1 MDLPFIREAIAQL
14 FSKTSCDM
22 YLPDK
27 TKEGAPNY
35 RGRIVFHPDKC
46 INCMMCERVCSGNA
60 ITHVIEKTP
69 EGDDKVT
76 RTFYLGSC
84 TFCATC
90 MDFCGHGA
98 IEFTRD
104 YHMIATKEEDLMVS
118 GTFVKKAPVKK
129 APKAAPAAA
138 PKAEAPKAAPAA
150 GAATVIKPRDDGKP
164 VQVPSKCV
172 YCTICAKKCPAG
184 ALEVDRAAKTWKLD
198 EDACV
203 GCGTCAE
210 ACPKK
215 AILMP
220 GDEPVTVEAAPAAAP
235 APKAAPAPAAPK
247 AEEKAA
253 PAGAMISPRDDG
265 KPAQVPSKCV
275 YCTICA
281 KKCPAGA
288 LEVDR
293 AAKTWTLDE
302 DACVGCGT
310 CAEACPKKAILMP
323 GDDPVP
329 ADAPA
334 AAPAP
339 KAAPAPAAPAPK
351 AEEKAA
357 PAAPKAEEKPAEPPK
372 PVEPRPDGKPVQD
385 PSKCIYCTICARK
398 CPAGALTVDRAAKTW
413 TLDEDMCIGCG
424 NCYEVCPK
432 KAIVL

>member
-1 MDLPFIREAIAQL
+1 MDFPFVKEAISSL
-14 FSKTSCDM
+14 FQKSSCDM
-22 YLPDK
+22 YPVK
-27 TKEGAPNY
+27 PSEAAPNY

-60 ITHVIEKTP
+60 ITHTSEQTP
-69 EGDDKVT
+69 EGERIT

-118 GTFVKKAPVKK
+118 GTFLKKPPVKK
-129 APKAAPAAA
+129 PKPAAPAA
-138 PKAEAPKAAPAA
+138 PKAEAKPAVAA
-150 GAATVIKPRDDGKP
+150 GTVIKPRDDGKP

-184 ALEVDRAAKTWKLD
+184 ALTVDRAAKTWTLD
-198 EDACV
+198 EDSCV

-220 GDEPVTVEAAPAAAP
+220 GDEPVTVEAA
-235 APKAAPAPAAPK
+235 APAAPK
-247 AEEKAA
+247 AEAKPAPAAA
-253 PAGAMISPRDDG
+253 PATIGREDG
-265 KPAQVPSKCV
+265 KPVQDPDKCV

-293 AAKTWTLDE
+293 AAKTWKLDE
-302 DACVGCGT
+302 DSCVACGT
-310 CAEACPKKAILMP
+310 CESVCPKKAIVC
-323 GDDPVP
+323 GVQD
-329 ADAPA
+329 
-334 AAPAP
+334 
-339 KAAPAPAAPAPK
+339 APAAPAPK
-351 AEEKAA
+351 AEEKPAA
-357 PAAPKAEEKPAEPPK
+357 PAAAPVEAPKAVEKPAEPLK
-372 PVEPRPDGKPVQD
+372 PRDDGRPLQD
-385 PSKCIYCTICARK
+385 PSKCVYCTICAKK
-398 CPAGALTVDRAAKTW
+398 CPVGALEVDRAAKTW
-413 TLDEDMCIGCG
+413 KLDEDLCIGCG
-424 NCYEVCPK
+424 TCAASCPK
-432 KAIVL
+432 QAILY